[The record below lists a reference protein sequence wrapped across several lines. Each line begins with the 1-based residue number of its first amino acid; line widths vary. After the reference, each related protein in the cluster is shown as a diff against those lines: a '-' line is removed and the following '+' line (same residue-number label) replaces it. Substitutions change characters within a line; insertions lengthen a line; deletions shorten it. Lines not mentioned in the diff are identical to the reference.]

1 MSEPIHVAK
10 IVATRGNRGEVAAIC
25 SSGPPERLLELAEVL
40 LGGAGGSLE
49 KIGLVDNWSH
59 KGRWILR
66 FPQVDSISE
75 AEAYVGRDIFLRE
88 EDLPR
93 LPEGRYY
100 TYDLVG
106 ATVCHADGRVLGQVK
121 DTEAGLAH
129 DYLLVDCADGREA
142 MVPLTPSI
150 VVSID
155 TAAGKVVVN
164 PPLGLLEGEPEEL
177 A

>member
-1 MSEPIHVAK
+1 VAK

-25 SSGPPERLLELAEVL
+25 SGGPPDRLADLEEIL
-40 LGGAGGSLE
+40 LGKAGGQLE
-49 KIGLVDNWSH
+49 RIGLVANWSH

-75 AEAYVGRDIFLRE
+75 AEAYVGRDVFLE
-88 EDLPR
+88 EDELPQ

-100 TYDLVG
+100 TYALVG
-106 ATVCHADGRVLGQVK
+106 ATVCHADGRVLGVVK

-129 DYLLVDCADGREA
+129 DFLLVNCPDGREA
-142 MVPLTPSI
+142 MVPMTPSI
-150 VVSID
+150 VISID
-155 TAAGKVVVN
+155 PEGGRVVVN
-164 PPLGLLEGEPEEL
+164 PPEGLLEGEPEEV